1 MNFKS
6 LLKNQQ
12 LLSILH
18 NVLTN
23 ETTKNKVSNVSIKG
37 ESYSYNRY
45 SLLIVMDLVIKYQ
58 IIINDETYNSY
69 FLNRLDSIA
78 DEYKDHQDLII
89 KGNNLLID
97 IVSKVLNIFSI
108 TSTKD
113 KQQIL
118 KYIYDKYIVN
128 GYCFHSFPSIFKN
141 EVEELGLTT
150 NIDYKEL
157 NDLKR
162 IDYIFSNH
170 NYKNIMSRNLK
181 EKSKVIY
188 ITDSPAMAYYYTFRS
203 PEYMAEITSL
213 SKYYNYL
220 KDYNK
225 SAFYEKDYQKCKS
238 NLASLCSHVNMT
250 TKEETTVLK
259 TFDRRWKALNLS
271 ESFPCIAFIKRSDI
285 AKNSLSDIEDI
296 INSVDA
302 IDLNI
307 LVSKITDSKYPIIK
321 RYSNINSLDL
331 TVITM
336 PSYREIKNNKF
347 IIKDKPKAVVT
358 TVTREA
364 YQEEKV
370 QKETFNFNYKNAYSY
385 GNANVIALL
394 GLLMISLGATITII
408 LNVLGG

>member
-6 LLKNQQ
+6 LLKNEH

-45 SLLIVMDLVIKYQ
+45 SLLIVIDLVIKYQ

-69 FLNRLDSIA
+69 FLNRLDSIV
-78 DEYKDHQDLII
+78 DDYKDHQDLII

-170 NYKNIMSRNLK
+170 NYKNIISRDLK
-181 EKSKVIY
+181 EKSRPIY
-188 ITDSPAMAYYYTFRS
+188 ITDSPAMAYYYTFRN
-203 PEYMAEITSL
+203 PEYMAELTSL

-225 SAFYEKDYQKCKS
+225 DAYYVKDYHKCKS
-238 NLASLCSHVNMT
+238 NLVSLCKHVNMT

-271 ESFPCIAFIKRSDI
+271 ESLPCIAFIKRSDL
-285 AKNSLSDIEDI
+285 AKDSLPNINEI
-296 INSVDA
+296 IKSVDT
-302 IDLNI
+302 IELSY
-307 LVSKITDSKYPIIK
+307 LVSKITDSKYPVIRK
-321 RYSNINSLDL
+321 YSNISSLYL
-331 TVITM
+331 SVITM
-336 PSYREIKNNKF
+336 PSYREIKNNEF

-358 TVTREA
+358 TVTRET

>member
-6 LLKNQQ
+6 LLKNEH

-18 NVLTN
+18 KVLMN
-23 ETTKNKVSNVSIKG
+23 ETTKNKVSNASING

-45 SLLIVMDLVIKYQ
+45 SLLITMDIVIKYQ
-58 IIINDETYNSY
+58 IIINDETYNNY
-69 FLNRLDSIA
+69 FLNKLDTITSNYNNH
-78 DEYKDHQDLII
+78 EDLII
-89 KGNNLLID
+89 KGNSLLID
-97 IVSKVLNIFSI
+97 LVSNKLNVN
-108 TSTKD
+108 TTKTED
-113 KQQIL
+113 KKEIL

-128 GYCFHSFPSIFKN
+128 GYCFHSFPSIFKEKTE
-141 EVEELGLTT
+141 EVGLTQD
-150 NIDYKEL
+150 IDIKEL
-157 NDLKR
+157 NDLKK

-170 NYKNIMSRNLK
+170 NYKNIISRDLK
-181 EKSKVIY
+181 EKSRAIY
-188 ITDSPAMAYYYTFRS
+188 ITDSPAMAYYYAFRS

-225 SAFYEKDYQKCKS
+225 DAFYLKDYHKCKS

-250 TKEETTVLK
+250 TKEEATILK
-259 TFDRRWKALNLS
+259 TFDKRWKALNLS
-271 ESFPCIAFIKRSDI
+271 ESLPCIAFIKRSDL
-285 AKNSLSDIEDI
+285 AKDYLSNIDDI
-296 INSVDA
+296 INSVDT

-336 PSYREIKNNKF
+336 PSYREIRNNKF
-347 IIKDKPKAVVT
+347 IIKDKPKTVVEPI
-358 TVTREA
+358 TREA

-370 QKETFNFNYKNAYSY
+370 KKEGFNFNYKNAFSY
-385 GNANVIALL
+385 GNANVVALT
-394 GLLMISLGATITII
+394 GLLLITLGMTLTII
-408 LNVLGG
+408 INVLGG

>member
-6 LLKNQQ
+6 LLKNEH

-18 NVLTN
+18 NVLMN
-23 ETTKNKVSNVSIKG
+23 ETTKNKVSNASING

-45 SLLIVMDLVIKYQ
+45 SLLITMDIVIKYK
-58 IIINDETYNSY
+58 IIINDDIYNNY
-69 FLNRLDSIA
+69 FLNKLDTITNN
-78 DEYKDHQDLII
+78 YINHGDLII
-89 KGNNLLID
+89 KGNSLLID
-97 IVSKVLNIFSI
+97 LVSNKLNL
-108 TSTKD
+108 TTTKTED
-113 KQQIL
+113 KKEIL

-128 GYCFHSFPSIFKN
+128 GYCFHSFPSIFKEKTE
-141 EVEELGLTT
+141 EVGLTQD
-150 NIDYKEL
+150 IDIKEL
-157 NDLKR
+157 NDLKK

-170 NYKNIMSRNLK
+170 NYKNIISRDLK
-181 EKSKVIY
+181 EKSRAIY
-188 ITDSPAMAYYYTFRS
+188 ITDSPAMAYYYAFRS

-225 SAFYEKDYQKCKS
+225 DAFYLKDYHKCKS

-271 ESFPCIAFIKRSDI
+271 ESLPCIAFIKRSDL
-285 AKNSLSDIEDI
+285 AKDSLPNINEI
-296 INSVDA
+296 IKSVDT
-302 IDLNI
+302 IELSY
-307 LVSKITDSKYPIIK
+307 LVSKITDSKYPVIRK
-321 RYSNINSLDL
+321 YSNISSLYL
-331 TVITM
+331 SVITM
-336 PSYREIKNNKF
+336 PSYREIKNNEF

-358 TVTREA
+358 TVTRET

>member
-6 LLKNQQ
+6 LLKNEH

-23 ETTKNKVSNVSIKG
+23 ETTKNKVSNASING

-45 SLLIVMDLVIKYQ
+45 SLLITMDIVIKYQ
-58 IIINDETYNSY
+58 IIINDETYNNY
-69 FLNRLDSIA
+69 FLNKLDTITSNYNNH
-78 DEYKDHQDLII
+78 EDLII
-89 KGNNLLID
+89 KGNSLLIEL
-97 IVSKVLNIFSI
+97 VSNRLNVTTTESQ
-108 TSTKD
+108 D
-113 KQQIL
+113 KKQIL

-128 GYCFHSFPSIFKN
+128 GYCFHSFPSIFKRKT
-141 EVEELGLTT
+141 EEEGLTQD
-150 NIDYKEL
+150 IDIKEL
-157 NDLKR
+157 NDLKK

-170 NYKNIMSRNLK
+170 NYKNIISRNLK
-181 EKSKVIY
+181 EKSRAIY
-188 ITDSPAMAYYYTFRS
+188 ITDSPAMAYYYAFRS

-225 SAFYEKDYQKCKS
+225 DAFYDKDYYKCKS

-271 ESFPCIAFIKRSDI
+271 ESLPCIAFIKRKDL
-285 AKNSLSDIEDI
+285 AKDKLSNIEDI
-296 INSVDA
+296 INSVDT

-307 LVSKITDSKYPIIK
+307 LVSKITDSKYPIIR
-321 RYSNINSLDL
+321 RYSNINSLYL

-336 PSYREIKNNKF
+336 PSYREIKNKKF
-347 IIKDKPKAVVT
+347 ITKEEPKVVLNT
-358 TVTREA
+358 KLRED
-364 YQEEKV
+364 YQDEKIF
-370 QKETFNFNYKNAYSY
+370 KFNYRNAYSY
-385 GNANVIALL
+385 GNANVVALTGLLLITL
-394 GLLMISLGATITII
+394 GLTLSII
-408 LNVLGG
+408 INVLGG